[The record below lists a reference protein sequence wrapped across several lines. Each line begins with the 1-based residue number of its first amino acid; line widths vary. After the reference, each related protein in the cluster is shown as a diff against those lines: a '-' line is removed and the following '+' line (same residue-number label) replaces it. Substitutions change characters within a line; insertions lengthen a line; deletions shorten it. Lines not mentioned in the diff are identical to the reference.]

1 MGALIEID
9 GVSRHFAA
17 RGLFG
22 AAGTP
27 PVMALRAVT
36 LTLRDGETVGLLG
49 ESGSGKTTLARILL
63 RLDRPSAGIV
73 RVNGQDLEALRGE
86 ALARF
91 RRKAQLVFQNPF
103 EAFNPRLAMRRSL
116 EEPLICAGIP
126 RSEHGARIAL
136 ALDRAR
142 LTDLAGFL
150 DRLPAQLSGGQLQR
164 AAVARA
170 IILEPRILV
179 ADEPVS
185 MLDVS
190 IRAAVL
196 GALRAAIRVQG
207 KPLAA
212 PRGDAILGRRGDLV
226 HLGKAREHFPSR
238 GADRID
244 RQRAAQE
251 DIAILVEPR
260 TQPFRLPQKR
270 AGLGKRPDQVR
281 RDDPSFGDARHHGC
295 EHPFIDHLH
304 HRGRR
309 RTLQAGRARSFQMRV
324 ARRPRLIPGAAAASA
339 RRQRPHVFRGAGQ
352 QEGAHAFA
360 RGRQAPAAWC
370 NDEDPLI
377 GDVLVRDR
385 ADQSSA
391 PD

>member
-73 RVNGQDLEALRGE
+73 RVDGQDLEALRGE

-91 RRKAQLVFQNPF
+91 RRQAQLVFQNPF

-196 GALRAAIRVQG
+196 GALRAAQ
-207 KPLAA
+207 AA
-212 PRGDAILGRRGDLV
+212 LGFTALYISHDLNLVRSLCRRTVVLYRGAVVEDGPTSAILRAPSHPYTKALV
-226 HLGKAREHFPSR
+226 
-238 GADRID
+238 
-244 RQRAAQE
+244 AA
-251 DIAILVEPR
+251 VPR
-260 TQPFRLPQKR
+260 P
-270 AGLGKRPDQVR
+270 
-281 RDDPSFGDARHHGC
+281 
-295 EHPFIDHLH
+295 
-304 HRGRR
+304 
-309 RTLQAGRARSFQMRV
+309 
-324 ARRPRLIPGAAAASA
+324 
-339 RRQRPHVFRGAGQ
+339 
-352 QEGAHAFA
+352 
-360 RGRQAPAAWC
+360 
-370 NDEDPLI
+370 
-377 GDVLVRDR
+377 R
-385 ADQSSA
+385 ADQSHAPLPLVGSAASA
-391 PD
+391 PPAAGCPFRDRCPEAIAICAGETPPLRSCAEERRVACHRVSS